1 MHQTSYRCVLN
12 YKLQITVWPRESLWF
27 CNDLVLS
34 DPTIAPATAC
44 RIHMYKR
51 LVIESDGDSYVEK
64 GEKKRTGVGDV
75 GWGDRG
81 REYEAP
87 PNSPKNNLQLWMN
100 TLSQSNF
107 NSVDVYVCVCV
118 CVCWRQWNA
127 E

>member
-1 MHQTSYRCVLN
+1 M
-12 YKLQITVWPRESLWF
+12 WPCESLWF

-51 LVIESDGDSYVEK
+51 LVIESDGDSFVEK
-64 GEKKRTGVGDV
+64 GEKKRTGVGV
-75 GWGDRG
+75 GWGDSG

-107 NSVDVYVCVCV
+107 NSVDMCVRVCVLETV
-118 CVCWRQWNA
+118 ECWVIP
-127 E
+127 EST